1 MILVGNQ
8 RGGARDMAFHLLK
21 DENDHVQVYEIDG
34 FSSDSLLGAL
44 KEVHAISKATRCRQ
58 FLYSLSVNPPPG
70 KEISTG
76 DFVKVIDE
84 AGRRLG
90 LQGQPRVIVFH
101 EKQGRRH
108 AHCVWS
114 RIDTAKMT
122 AIHLPHTKRKLVAL
136 TREIFIE
143 RDWKLPD
150 GLIDKRLRNPR
161 NFSLAEWQ
169 QAKRIGKDPRIIK
182 TALQD
187 AWAVSDS
194 RSSFKGALHERG
206 FVLARGDRRGY
217 VALDYHG
224 EVYSLT
230 RALGVKSKALKSRLG
245 DFRELPKVSEAQSKL
260 ALDLNSMFSRLQQN
274 VDRRTKEAT
283 KRFTARHKV
292 LIQRQ
297 RRERSALSKVQENR
311 MEASNRIRADR
322 FRHGLGGL
330 WDRLR
335 GEHKRIQTQNQSEA
349 FAQEKQDQVERD
361 NLVFGHLRQRQRLDI
376 FKLRYAQ
383 VSERMTQDLV
393 QERQSSIAP
402 NPEH

>member
-8 RGGARDMAFHLLK
+8 RGGARDMALHLLK
-21 DENDHVQVYEIDG
+21 EENDHVQVYEIDG
-34 FSSDSLLGAL
+34 FSSDSLLGAF
-44 KEVHAISKATRCRQ
+44 KEIHAISKATRCSQ

-70 KEISTG
+70 KEVSTD
-76 DFVKVIDE
+76 DFVKVIGE

-90 LQGQPRVIVFH
+90 LEGQPRAIVFH

-114 RIDTAKMT
+114 RIDAAKMT
-122 AIHLPHTKRKLVAL
+122 AIHLPHTKRKLVEL

-143 RDWKLPD
+143 RNWKLPD

-187 AWAVSDS
+187 AWSVSDS
-194 RSSFKGALHERG
+194 RLAFKGALHERG
-206 FVLARGDRRGY
+206 FALARGDRRGY
-217 VALDYHG
+217 VAVDYRG

-245 DFRELPKVSEAQSKL
+245 DFHDLPKISEAQSTL
-260 ALDLNSMFSRLQQN
+260 VNDLDVMFSRLQQN
-274 VDRRTKEAT
+274 IDRRTKDAA
-283 KRFTARHKV
+283 KRFAARHKT

-297 RRERSALSKVQENR
+297 RRERSAISKLQESR

-322 FRHGLGGL
+322 FRHGLAGL

-335 GEHKRIQTQNQSEA
+335 GEHKRIQIQNQNEA
-349 FAQEKQDQVERD
+349 FVQEQHDQTERD
-361 NLVFGHLRQRQRLDI
+361 TLIFEHLRQRQRLEL
-376 FKLRYAQ
+376 FKLRHAQ
-383 VSERMTQDLV
+383 VSDRMSQDLV
-393 QERQSSIAP
+393 HERRSSIDP
-402 NPEH
+402 TPEH

>member
-8 RGGARDMAFHLLK
+8 RGGARDMALHLLK

-34 FSSDSLLGAL
+34 FSSESLLDAF
-44 KEVHAISKATRCRQ
+44 KEIHAISKATRCRQ

-70 KEISTG
+70 KEVSTD
-76 DFVKVIDE
+76 DFVKVIGE

-90 LQGQPRVIVFH
+90 LEGQPRAIVFH

-114 RIDTAKMT
+114 RIDAVKLT
-122 AIHLPHTKRKLVAL
+122 AIHLPHTKRKLVEL
-136 TREIFIE
+136 TREIFIA
-143 RDWKLPD
+143 RNWKLPD
-150 GLIDKRLRNPR
+150 GLVDKRLRNPR

-187 AWAVSDS
+187 AWSISDS
-194 RSSFKGALHERG
+194 RQAFKGALHERG
-206 FVLARGDRRGY
+206 FALARGDRRSY
-217 VALDYHG
+217 VAVDYLG

-230 RALGVKSKALKSRLG
+230 RALNVKPKALKSRLG
-245 DFRELPKVSEAQSKL
+245 DYRDLPNVSEAQSTL
-260 ALDLNSMFSRLQQN
+260 VSDLDVMFSRLQQN
-274 VDRRTKEAT
+274 IDKRTKDAA
-283 KRFTARHKV
+283 KRFAARHKV

-297 RRERSALSKVQENR
+297 RRERSALSKLQTSR

-335 GEHKRIQTQNQSEA
+335 GEHKRIQTQNQNEA
-349 FAQEKQDQVERD
+349 FVQQQQYQAERD
-361 NLVFGHLRQRQRLDI
+361 SLIFEHLRQRQRLEI
-376 FKLRYAQ
+376 FKLRHAQ
-383 VSERMTQDLV
+383 VSGRMSQDLL

-402 NPEH
+402 NPKH